1 MMHVII
7 IRRHEAFDLKSLNTW
22 EKLKN
27 YKMIPSILDDSMDFS
42 IDKVVYPKI
51 RIKIIVIFF
60 LVLLY
65 QTDSNLKYKCV
76 NKIK

>member
-1 MMHVII
+1 
-7 IRRHEAFDLKSLNTW
+7 
-22 EKLKN
+22 
-27 YKMIPSILDDSMDFS
+27 MIPSILDDSMDFS

-76 NKIK
+76 NKRK